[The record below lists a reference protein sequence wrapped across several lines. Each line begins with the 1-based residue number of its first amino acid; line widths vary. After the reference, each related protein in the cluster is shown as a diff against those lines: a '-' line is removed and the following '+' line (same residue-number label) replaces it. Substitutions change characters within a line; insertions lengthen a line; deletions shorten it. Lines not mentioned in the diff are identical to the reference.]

1 MRRRRAIVVFGI
13 GAFILMLL
21 GAALPQ
27 VVQEIISTSA
37 QNAAPQQDALN
48 QGTTGSSPA
57 LEALETITVKGRAPK
72 TGYERSQFGNGW
84 SVVNGCTTR
93 NIILHRDLEN
103 VVVDEKCAVVSGVLQ
118 DPYSGKQ
125 INFTK
130 EKSSEVQ
137 IDHVIALSDA
147 WQKGAQLL
155 TKEQRMQLANDPLEL
170 LAVAGADNQAKSDG
184 DAATWLPKNKGFRCE
199 YIARQIAL
207 KIKYSLWV
215 TVAEKD
221 AMSAVLKT
229 CPQQALP

>member
-1 MRRRRAIVVFGI
+1 MRRRRAIIVFSVGM
-13 GAFILMLL
+13 FILMLL

-27 VVQEIISTSA
+27 IIEESVPNSLNNSTSQRSGG
-37 QNAAPQQDALN
+37 QNDSA
-48 QGTTGSSPA
+48 TISPA
-57 LEALETITVKGRAPK
+57 LEALEKITVKGRAPK

-84 SVVNGCTTR
+84 SVVNGCSTR
-93 NIILHRDLEN
+93 NIILYRDLEN
-103 VVVDEKCAVVSGVLQ
+103 TVVDEKCVVVSGVLQ

-130 EKSSEVQ
+130 ENSSDVQ

-155 TKEQRMQLANDPLEL
+155 TREQRVQLANDPLEL

-184 DAATWLPKNKGFRCE
+184 DAATWLPKNKAFRCE
-199 YIARQIAL
+199 YIARQIAI

-215 TVAEKD
+215 TRAEKD
-221 AMSAVLKT
+221 VMSGVLKT
-229 CPQQALP
+229 CPQQVLP